1 MSRRHVSRSPNG
13 QQQSSSSFHTSDSTT
28 ISSTINTTCTGFT
41 PINNSIPP
49 VFLNNRGAFTF
60 VNDTN
65 NNNNDNNNNNNCVNN
80 NNNSDNRNFLFPTD
94 QFNPSLLQPNVSPY
108 ANVINNNPRLYPS
121 SSILSSPFRQFNS
134 IGISA
139 NSTAFDRF
147 VQPFP
152 VPQGITT
159 IKPSSSIPIINMTS
173 VTSTNPIAEHT
184 SLSSM
189 ITTNNAR
196 PSISSLIPSSSLVND
211 EPCRY
216 LLSFEQ
222 QAKIAHEAAMHYA
235 NLTEHLMEHARSA
248 AAAENMPIPPLP
260 QAVFSMVQKYDQR
273 KESLRNSRQQQKQE
287 EEKKD
292 MNPTYLTLGSMI
304 PFSHSDTITSCNS
317 SDQQQIFSGLVK
329 QKRPFTDPMFISAF
343 SEPVAKVRQME
354 SSSNTDTTPS
364 RSESDSSNKT
374 TIEILPILSPHP
386 YCTVSTENNFEQ
398 QQDELEIDESGRK
411 NAAEMVNQPIITP
424 LRTIQEQFN
433 QISPKYRTKLDHL
446 STAALHLSS
455 TTSEKFTTE
464 TTALTHENEYSDIGI
479 SIDEMST
486 SSSLLH
492 PLIQAKRQQSNL
504 DSGISMSVNSTN
516 KQEQMLCD
524 RPTSF
529 TVNNILIGNDGKD
542 EIGGLKEIIEPAAK
556 ILNQTS
562 TLNPRTLTNL
572 PVMSVNNNTSPYSVS
587 QQTIQNCIN
596 QMVQAAGPSIV
607 HAPFKTLPRYTVT
620 TNGILIAPDGRSIPP
635 TPTVYNCFDM
645 LRQPLAS
652 MDSNQEEDN
661 NLCAICNDKASGNH
675 YSVPSCEGCKGFF
688 RRTIQKKIDYT
699 CYKQGMRQESV
710 RLDRNRRRKKDET
723 KEKEMEEIE
732 EMKKLKAIIVSA
744 YREAFPTGLI
754 IDSRRDAIKRIH
766 IFLNSIPMMEKISG
780 EEREKVIDSGVYAA
794 LTLRTSF
801 TNENY
806 EAIVGIRSEML
817 AQCMNGFGFEVKEE
831 EMALLTAFCA
841 LQNCDGIVGSDEIQ
855 KIAAK
860 LFNCLRVHLT
870 TFCDTVNET
879 IYKCLMNVTTL
890 MLMRANI

>member
-80 NNNSDNRNFLFPTD
+80 NNNSDNR
-94 QFNPSLLQPNVSPY
+94 
-108 ANVINNNPRLYPS
+108 
-121 SSILSSPFRQFNS
+121 
-134 IGISA
+134 ISA

-260 QAVFSMVQKYDQR
+260 QAVFFN
-273 KESLRNSRQQQKQE
+273 ESLRNSRQQQKQE

-675 YSVPSCEGCKGFF
+675 YSVPSCEGCKKCI
-688 RRTIQKKIDYT
+688 RL
-699 CYKQGMRQESV
+699 GMRQESV

-744 YREAFPTGLI
+744 YREAFLTGLI

>member
-542 EIGGLKEIIEPAAK
+542 EIA
-556 ILNQTS
+556 
-562 TLNPRTLTNL
+562 
-572 PVMSVNNNTSPYSVS
+572 
-587 QQTIQNCIN
+587 IQNCIN